1 MLVFIDESGCSGF
14 KLARGSDAVFAIGMV
29 VFENRECALR
39 TDRCIASFRERRGYV
54 REFKFS
60 KSGNRLRDEFF
71 ETVRGCPF
79 RVRALIVE
87 KANVQDAVLRSDD
100 GAFYDYFM
108 GRLVQRAAPTLRRA
122 HLNVDGWGDKHFQR
136 ALKLHLRRVA
146 DEAVADVRMI
156 DSRRSNLMQL
166 ADMCIGAVAR
176 EFRHGSAR
184 DEPWFRALRPHVDDV
199 WEFVPVS
206 QKTEAP
212 RTRGF

>member
-122 HLNVDGWGDKHFQR
+122 PGVPKD
-136 ALKLHLRRVA
+136 
-146 DEAVADVRMI
+146 
-156 DSRRSNLMQL
+156 RSPANARLLM
-166 ADMCIGAVAR
+166 
-176 EFRHGSAR
+176 
-184 DEPWFRALRPHVDDV
+184 RPHSYS
-199 WEFVPVS
+199 WHLHERHSVPGARVGNEGDLWWRS
-206 QKTEAP
+206 LPT
-212 RTRGF
+212 